1 MNSAPPEAPLLSLT
15 DVSKHYRLGGQVVRA
30 LEGFDLEIRA
40 GEYVSIMGP
49 SGSGKST
56 LMHLL
61 GCLDLPTR
69 GDYVLDGVSV
79 AGLGDDRLAEI
90 RGRKIGF
97 VFQTFNLLPRL
108 NALEN
113 VALPLTYQGIPRA
126 ERQTRALEAL
136 AQVEL
141 DQRADHRPSELS
153 GGERQRVAIARA
165 LVIRPAI
172 VLADEPT
179 GNLDSKVGREILALF
194 DRLHAV
200 GKTLIVVTHDEGVAR
215 RAERIVRL
223 RDGHKVEDGPV
234 LREHDADYGP
244 LAAAEEEAE
253 AEAAPGLPA
262 EASESD
268 PAPPAREPDDPSG

>member
-1 MNSAPPEAPLLSLT
+1 MSDEATSAPSEQPPSEQPPGQQPALLQLS
-15 DVSKHYRLGGQVVRA
+15 DVSKHYRLGGQIVRA
-30 LEGFDLEIRA
+30 LEAFELRVEQ
-40 GEYVSIMGP
+40 GEYLSIMGP

-69 GDYVLDGVSV
+69 GSYVLDGVDV
-79 AGLGDDRLAEI
+79 AALGDDRLAEI

-108 NALEN
+108 TALDN
-113 VALPLTYQGIPRA
+113 VALPLTYQGMPRR
-126 ERQTRALEAL
+126 ERHERALEAL

-141 DQRADHRPSELS
+141 AERADHRPSELS

-165 LVIRPAI
+165 LVVRPAI

-179 GNLDSKVGREILALF
+179 GNLDSKVGQEILELF
-194 DRLHAV
+194 DRLHGE

-215 RAERIVRL
+215 RAQRIVRL
-223 RDGHKVEDGPV
+223 RDGRKVEDGPAP
-234 LREHDADYGP
+234 RGTASYGP
-244 LAAAEEEAE
+244 LASLEE
-253 AEAAPGLPA
+253 
-262 EASESD
+262 S
-268 PAPPAREPDDPSG
+268 

>member
-1 MNSAPPEAPLLSLT
+1 MTSAPHEAPLLSLT

-30 LEGFDLEIRA
+30 LEGFHLEIRA

-69 GDYVLDGVSV
+69 GEYVLDGVSV
-79 AGLGDDRLAEI
+79 AGLGDDGLAAI

-108 NALEN
+108 SALDN
-113 VALPLTYQGIPRA
+113 VALPLTYQGTPRA
-126 ERQTRALEAL
+126 ERQARALEAL
-136 AQVEL
+136 GEVEL
-141 DQRADHRPSELS
+141 AQRADHRPSELS

-179 GNLDSKVGREILALF
+179 GNLDSKVGREILSLF
-194 DRLHAV
+194 DRLHAA

-223 RDGHKVEDGPV
+223 RDGHKVEDAAV
-234 LREHDADYGP
+234 VRDEAASYGP
-244 LAAAEEEAE
+244 LASAGTVLPQSETGDSPAE
-253 AEAAPGLPA
+253 AEPS
-262 EASESD
+262 SE
-268 PAPPAREPDDPSG
+268 

>member
-1 MNSAPPEAPLLSLT
+1 MTSAPPEAPLLSLT

-30 LEGFDLEIRA
+30 LEGFDLEIRI

-108 NALEN
+108 SALEN
-113 VALPLTYQGIPRA
+113 VALPLTYQATPRA
-126 ERQTRALEAL
+126 ERQSRALAAL
-136 AQVEL
+136 AEVEL

-165 LVIRPAI
+165 LVTRPAI

-194 DRLHAV
+194 DRLHAA

-215 RAERIVRL
+215 RAQRIVRL
-223 RDGHKVEDGPV
+223 RDGHKVEDGAV
-234 LREHDADYGP
+234 VRDEAANYGP
-244 LAAAEEEAE
+244 LASAGSVQA
-253 AEAAPGLPA
+253 
-262 EASESD
+262 
-268 PAPPAREPDDPSG
+268 APPAAATPPERDIDGPPLEVAEPTG